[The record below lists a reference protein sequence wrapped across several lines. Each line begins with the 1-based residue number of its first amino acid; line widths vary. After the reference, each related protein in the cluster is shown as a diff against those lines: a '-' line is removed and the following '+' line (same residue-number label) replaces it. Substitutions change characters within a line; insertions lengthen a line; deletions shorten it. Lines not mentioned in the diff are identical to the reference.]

1 MRPGFASYDAPFSD
15 RSSKKQ
21 TIRFQGQKY
30 TLPARKAVRVFDD
43 TRRYW
48 SDSDQHG
55 AGEHVGHYQPGW
67 YSVAVPRTG
76 TTIRVIKTTKKGVM
90 WIKVN

>member
-1 MRPGFASYDAPFSD
+1 MRPGFSSYDAPFSD

-21 TIRFQGQKY
+21 TIRFLGQKF
-30 TLPARKAVRVFDD
+30 TLPARKGVRVFDD

-55 AGEHVGHYQPGW
+55 AGEHAGRYQPGW
-67 YSVAVPRTG
+67 YSVDVPRTG
-76 TTIRVIKTTKKGVM
+76 TTIRVLKVNKKGVLF
-90 WIKVN
+90 IRVN

>member
-1 MRPGFASYDAPFSD
+1 MR
-15 RSSKKQ
+15 RSSDKSSKSQ
-21 TIRFQGQKY
+21 TLRFAGQKF
-30 TLPARKAVRVFDD
+30 TLPARKAVRLFDD

-55 AGEHVGHYQPGW
+55 AGEHPGHYQPGW
-67 YSVAVPRTG
+67 YSVDVPRTG
-76 TTIRVIKTTKKGVM
+76 TTIRVIKTSKKGVM